1 MDKKEEILRLFPGKL
16 REILGQVPG
25 NFEDIQEIR
34 LRAGRPLLLVKG
46 NEEFF
51 LSLSGK
57 PVTAIDRAVSIQAS
71 QIRETVEYMGSYS
84 LYAFEEEVRR
94 GFLTLQGGHRVGL
107 AGQAVLESR
116 PGAGYGQ
123 IKTLKYISFLNVRI
137 AHEKKGCASK
147 LLPLLQDSGK
157 IQSTLFISPPRCG
170 KTTILRDLIRLVSD
184 GGPSFSGMTVGVVD
198 ERSEL
203 GACCQG
209 IPQNDLGMR
218 TDVLDCC
225 PKADGMMMLIKT
237 MAPQVVAVD
246 EIGSE
251 EDFRA
256 IEYARSCGCRLLATV
271 HGDSI
276 EDLKEKPILKRLVE
290 EKTFSRYVVLGNLP
304 LPGTVLQVYGRDQSL
319 LYGNPAEKRTEKR
332 PAGRISL

>member
-25 NFEDIQEIR
+25 DFEDIQEIR
-34 LRAGRPLLLVKG
+34 LRAGRPVLLVKG

-51 LSLSGK
+51 LSLSGQ
-57 PVTAIDRAVSIQAS
+57 PVTARTRAFSVTAA

-107 AGQAVLESR
+107 AGQAVLENR
-116 PGAGYGQ
+116 PGSGYGQ

-137 AHEKKGCASK
+137 AHEKKGCASN

-157 IQSTLFISPPRCG
+157 IQSTLLISPPRCG

-184 GGPSFSGMTVGVVD
+184 GGASFAGMTVGVVD

-237 MAPQVVAVD
+237 MAPQLVAVD

-256 IEYARSCGCRLLATV
+256 IEYVRNCGCRLLATV

-290 EKTFSRYVVLGNLP
+290 EKTFSRYVVLGNRP
-304 LPGTVLQVYGRDQSL
+304 HPGTVLNVYDRDQGI
-319 LYGNPAEKRTEKR
+319 LYGDPGAKSAEKLS
-332 PAGRISL
+332 AGRMGL